1 MDTLPMGHLKSTH
14 FSSSLTYEFHNFD
27 KELYGHNNHAL
38 FFPHMCGNREEFFL
52 KILLFLHI
60 WLRLWRH
67 RGWKSHPF
75 HNLNSSN
82 HRDVSHQKWFCT
94 FQQEVRNVKL
104 LTNDACHMT
113 TYEVGHLS
121 DSVDL
126 KISASARAF

>member
-1 MDTLPMGHLKSTH
+1 MHC
-14 FSSSLTYEFHNFD
+14 
-27 KELYGHNNHAL
+27 
-38 FFPHMCGNREEFFL
+38 FFPYMCGNREEDFL
-52 KILLFLHI
+52 NFCYFCIFGYAYDATGGG
-60 WLRLWRH
+60 R
-67 RGWKSHPF
+67 KSHPF

-82 HRDVSHQKWFCT
+82 HRDASHQKWFCT